1 MIIDFD
7 GHSPS
12 VSDSSFVAPN
22 ATLIGRVTLEEQT
35 SIWFG
40 AVLRGDVEDI
50 IVRTGANIQDLAM
63 VHADMGFKADIG
75 EYVTVGHHATVH
87 GCTVGA
93 GSLIGINAVVLNG
106 AKIGANCIIGANALV
121 PEGMEIPP
129 YSLVVGSP
137 AKVKRT
143 LSEEQVALV
152 RMGTDHYIKNGER
165 FKSLLEG

>member
-7 GHSPS
+7 GYSPS
-12 VSDSSFVAPN
+12 VSDTSFVAPN
-22 ATLIGRVTLEEQT
+22 ATLIGRVRLEEQT

-50 IVRTGANIQDLAM
+50 IVRKGANIQDLAM

-75 EYVTVGHHATVH
+75 EYVTVGHHAIVH

-106 AKIGANCIIGANALV
+106 AKIGENSIVGANALV
-121 PEGMEIPP
+121 PEGMDIPP

-165 FKSLLEG
+165 FKALLEG

>member
-1 MIIDFD
+1 MIINCD

-12 VSDSSFVAPN
+12 VSDTSFVAPN

-50 IVRTGANIQDLAM
+50 IVRKGANIQDLAM

-75 EYVTVGHHATVH
+75 EYATVGHHATVH

-106 AKIGANCIIGANALV
+106 AKIGENSIVGANALV
-121 PEGMEIPP
+121 PEGMDIPP

-165 FKSLLEG
+165 FKALLES

>member
-1 MIIDFD
+1 
-7 GHSPS
+7 
-12 VSDSSFVAPN
+12 
-22 ATLIGRVTLEEQT
+22 
-35 SIWFG
+35 
-40 AVLRGDVEDI
+40 
-50 IVRTGANIQDLAM
+50 M

-106 AKIGANCIIGANALV
+106 AKIGENSIVGANALV
-121 PEGMEIPP
+121 PEGMDIPP

-165 FKSLLEG
+165 FKALLEG

>member
-7 GHSPS
+7 GYSPS
-12 VSDSSFVAPN
+12 VSGSSFVAPN

-50 IVRTGANIQDLAM
+50 VVRKGANIQDLAM

-106 AKIGANCIIGANALV
+106 AKIGENCIIGANALV

-165 FKSLLEG
+165 FKALLEG